1 MKRLT
6 TSSVVAVLLA
16 MSAPAGAAE
25 LSIRRV
31 DVSDFPNVSVIASV
45 SSGEP
50 IGSSSLA
57 IEENGSPLE
66 PVKVGSLTGSGQ
78 RLQVVLVIDTSGS
91 MQGGAMRAAVS
102 AASAFIEEMPQQV
115 EVGVVSFSDR
125 PKVLAR
131 PSGDHARAEQ
141 AVRGLVATGETAMY
155 DAVSV
160 ASTLFAAD
168 AQKNIVLLSDGGDT
182 VSETTLTKAVQGAQ
196 RQQAAIFS
204 VGLKGSEADVPALKR
219 LAAGTDGRY
228 SPAATAEL
236 GRIYEQLA
244 TELKGQFVITY
255 RSAAPNR
262 SEVRL
267 EISSPAGSDS
277 ALFLA
282 PREVVVE
289 EAPAPRLEE
298 PPDPV
303 LQGTSGLAITLA
315 LVFLSVMMGVYL
327 VFGARIRNKRL
338 AKLARLTG
346 LRSSAAETSSPGS
359 EMAAWIPLGLSRLGD
374 KIAER
379 KSVAQKI
386 DSLLERSG
394 GTLRPGEFV
403 AIVMVATAA
412 GAALGVLLGGS
423 GTSLGV
429 GAIVGSLV
437 PVARTRL
444 RARKRTRRMQ
454 ELLPDVLGILAGSLR
469 AGHSFFQ
476 ALDGVAREAPDPM
489 NHEFSRA
496 VAEIRLG
503 RAVPEALDALADRID
518 SEDFRWALLAVNV
531 QRDVGGNL
539 AEILDTVAKTLRE
552 RADIRRQVRVLSSE
566 SRLSAYILSI
576 LPFGVGGYL
585 YLLSPETT
593 SQLFTTDMGR
603 MMVAGAG
610 VLLLLGYAW
619 MRKLVKIDV

>member
-6 TSSVVAVLLA
+6 TSLVVAVLLLL
-16 MSAPAGAAE
+16 SAPAGAAE
-25 LSIRRV
+25 LTIRRV
-31 DVSDFPNVSVIASV
+31 DVSDFPEVSVIASV
-45 SSGEP
+45 SSGQP
-50 IGSSSLA
+50 IDPASLV
-57 IEENGSPLE
+57 IEENGATLD

-91 MQGGAMRAAVS
+91 MQGGAMRAAVA
-102 AASAFIEEMPQQV
+102 AASAFVKEMPEQV
-115 EVGVVSFSDR
+115 EVGVVSFSDQPR
-125 PKVLAR
+125 VLAR
-131 PSGDHARAEQ
+131 PSADHRMAERAI
-141 AVRGLVATGETAMY
+141 RGLVATGETAMY

-160 ASTLFAAD
+160 ASTLFAD
-168 AQKNIVLLSDGGDT
+168 EAQKNIVLLSDGGDT
-182 VSETTLTKAVQGAQ
+182 VSETALTGAVQAAK
-196 RQQAAIFS
+196 RRETAIFS
-204 VGLKGSEADVPALKR
+204 VGLKGSEVDVSALKR

-236 GRIYEQLA
+236 AHLYEQLA

-255 RSAAPNR
+255 RSSAPNR

-267 EISSPAGSDS
+267 QVTSPVGSDS

-282 PREVVVE
+282 PREAVE

-298 PPDPV
+298 PADPV
-303 LQGTSGLAITLA
+303 LQGAGGLALTLG
-315 LVFLSVMMGVYL
+315 LVFLSVMMGAYL
-327 VFGARIRNKRL
+327 VFGARIRNRRL
-338 AKLARLTG
+338 SKLARLTG

-359 EMAAWIPLGLSRLGD
+359 EVAAWIPVGLSRLGD

-394 GTLRPGEFV
+394 GTLRPGEFIV
-403 AIVMVATAA
+403 IVMVATVA
-412 GAALGVLLGGS
+412 GGVLGVLLGGS
-423 GTSLGV
+423 GISMLV
-429 GAIVGSLV
+429 GAISGALV
-437 PVARTRL
+437 LVARTRF
-444 RARKRTRRMQ
+444 RVRKRVRRMQ
-454 ELLPDVLGILAGSLR
+454 GLLPDVLGILAGSLR

-476 ALDGVAREAPDPM
+476 ALDGVAKEAPEPM
-489 NHEFSRA
+489 NHEFSRV

-503 RAVPEALDALADRID
+503 RPVPEALESLADRID

-603 MMVAGAG
+603 IMVAGAG
-610 VLLLLGYAW
+610 VLLILGFVW